1 MGHTP
6 GPPKPSG
13 LVADVLPPHPT
24 TAMPTNTTNP
34 TQPTL
39 NLDRP
44 VSNCIRVSL
53 TETLGGGSGKEGT
66 LATGQNT
73 TCLRGARQRKRE
85 RATGSASNF
94 AAFQRS
100 RRAMPHGTAPRRNYV
115 QPCRRGCLSSAAWGG
130 RSVGLPNATRHAPP
144 APPRQALN

>member
-1 MGHTP
+1 MGQTP

-44 VSNCIRVSL
+44 VSNCIRPSL

-66 LATGQNT
+66 LATRQNT
-73 TCLRGARQRKRE
+73 TRLRGARQRKPEAVTR
-85 RATGSASNF
+85 SAPRF
-94 AAFQRS
+94 AAFPPSRLAVQQR
-100 RRAMPHGTAPRRNYV
+100 
-115 QPCRRGCLSSAAWGG
+115 
-130 RSVGLPNATRHAPP
+130 
-144 APPRQALN
+144 